1 MYIIYMG
8 RRIPPLI
15 KTAVLKQWL
24 KGVSR
29 DNIAINNQIASGSVS
44 SIIQEFKNKDIP
56 DIDLLREVGVALKK
70 EDLDLIHFAS
80 SMRLRKMLDNLDL
93 PEERIEK
100 FLEHLCV
107 FFYKDDDRNVEKF
120 LLQLESVYEMAVNL
134 DVSIYDIAEE
144 VDKKKAELFE
154 LDCKLSILKQQ
165 VEQKKSELISTIKNI
180 ENYRAA
186 RMHGDHPR
194 K

>member
-1 MYIIYMG
+1 MG
-8 RRIPPLI
+8 VRIPQLLKI
-15 KTAVLKQWL
+15 KVLNQWL

-29 DNIAINNQIASGSVS
+29 DSIAINYQISGGSVS
-44 SIIQEFKNKDIP
+44 AIIQDFKNKDIP
-56 DIDLLREVGVALKK
+56 DIDLLRGVAVELRNK
-70 EDLDLIHFAS
+70 DLELNQFAS

-120 LLQLESVYEMAVNL
+120 LSQLESVSEMAISL
-134 DVSIYDIAEE
+134 DTSIYDILGEL
-144 VDKKKAELFE
+144 DKKRIESRE
-154 LDCKLSILKQQ
+154 LDNEIYFLKQQ
-165 VEQKKSELISTIKNI
+165 IDQKRSEFNKMVKDI

-186 RMHGDHPR
+186 RKSEDYPL

>member
-1 MYIIYMG
+1 MG